1 MSRIVVLGAG
11 AFGTAL
17 AMAAARAGN
26 SVTLYARR
34 PEQAEEM
41 ARTRENPRLPGI
53 RLRNEI
59 APTSDLPDAADALL
73 LAVPAQQTAGF
84 LSRHAQDLPQ
94 APLVLCAKG
103 IDLETLRLQTEIAG
117 SARPTAA
124 LTGPGFA
131 SEIGQGLPTA
141 LTLAGPEAL
150 TEPLQSMLAS
160 PTFRLYRTPD
170 AIGAQLGGAL
180 KNVVA
185 IAAGITIGAGLGES
199 ARAATITRG
208 FAEMRRLAAAMG
220 AREDTLMGLSGFGD
234 LALTAGSD
242 KSRNFAHGR
251 ALGGAKSAKAQT
263 VEGVAT
269 ARAATQ
275 LAERHGLEMPLAQA
289 VRDVLEGA
297 LGVGDAIGQ
306 LLARPAGR
314 E

>member
-1 MSRIVVLGAG
+1 MSEIAVLGAG

-17 AMAAARAGN
+17 AMAAARGGHE
-26 SVTLYARR
+26 VTLFARR
-34 PEQAEEM
+34 PEHAEEM
-41 ARTRENPRLPGI
+41 AASRENPRLPGI
-53 RLRNEI
+53 SLHANIR
-59 APTSDLPDAADALL
+59 PTAEPPQSADAIL
-73 LAVPAQQTAGF
+73 LAVPAQQTATF
-84 LSRHAQDLPQ
+84 LARHTLPG

-103 IDLETLRLQTEIAG
+103 IDAQTLQLQTEIAG
-117 SARPTAA
+117 STRPTAA

-150 TEPLQSMLAS
+150 TEPLQAMLAS
-160 PTFRLYRTPD
+160 PALRLYRTDD

-185 IAAGITIGAGLGES
+185 IAAGITVGAGLGES
-199 ARAATITRG
+199 ARAALITRG
-208 FAEMRRLAAAMG
+208 FAEMRRLAAPMG

-242 KSRNFAHGR
+242 KSRNFRHGL
-251 ALGGAKSAKAQT
+251 ALGSGEAAPSAT
-263 VEGVAT
+263 VEGIAT
-269 ARAATQ
+269 ARAACA
-275 LAERHGLEMPLAQA
+275 LAQRHSVEMPLAEA
-289 VRDVLEGA
+289 VRGVLEGA
-297 LGVGDAIGQ
+297 LSVGDAIGQ